1 MGTIVIKTRKNLD
14 WFLIIASLMFIML
27 LVHTKEYIVL
37 FIPLLLCTTA
47 IVLDLLLWVRWQ
59 KNPAVVLT
67 NDFIILNHSII
78 FHNQKI
84 SLEHLQLDRAN
95 NALIVVNGQH
105 LVGIS
110 KIIFKQKGILKISFH
125 SISDENKLILLEN
138 IQLFQQNIKHL

>member
-78 FHNQKI
+78 FHNQK
-84 SLEHLQLDRAN
+84 S
-95 NALIVVNGQH
+95 ALNIYN
-105 LVGIS
+105 
-110 KIIFKQKGILKISFH
+110 
-125 SISDENKLILLEN
+125 LIGR
-138 IQLFQQNIKHL
+138 ITH